1 MSSVLIIDGQRLP
14 IPDDIAQD
22 DHSIHRALGPMF
34 TQLAN
39 GSITRVIA
47 EDKTVEIT
55 VTKQAGRK
63 GYQEII
69 HSLDCQPHHIN
80 PAVAFAGS
88 DTKTS
93 EPRALVMGGDLYDV
107 LRTWDATTRVTH
119 PDCQWVCH
127 YLGRGL
133 KSIRTAWQK
142 ACVKLGLG
150 KWTKPKGKMIGQR
163 GYVGALIHDFRR
175 TGVKNLSDSGVPE
188 KIAMAI
194 SGHKTRSIFDLYNIV
209 SEARLEEAGA
219 LVVARHRKLTE
230 GTSDGLAEPGTPLP
244 Q

>member
-1 MSSVLIIDGQRLP
+1 MRWG
-14 IPDDIAQD
+14 
-22 DHSIHRALGPMF
+22 
-34 TQLAN
+34 
-39 GSITRVIA
+39 
-47 EDKTVEIT
+47 EIT
-55 VTKQAGRK
+55 
-63 GYQEII
+63 
-69 HSLDCQPHHIN
+69 SLVWNQVLFDHRRQMVRITL
-80 PAVAFAGS
+80 AGS

-93 EPRALVMGGDLYDV
+93 EPRALVMGGDLYEV

-127 YLGRGL
+127 YLGRRL

-150 KWTKPKGKMIGQR
+150 KWTKPKGKMVGQR

-175 TGVKNLSDSGVPE
+175 TGVKNLSNSGVPE
-188 KIAMAI
+188 KVAMAI
-194 SGHKTRSIFDLYNIV
+194 SGHKTRSIFDRYNIV
-209 SEARLEEAGA
+209 SEARLEEAGV

-230 GTSDGLAEPGTPLP
+230 EASDGLGDPATPIP